1 MIIIYSLLPILN
13 DLYLN
18 KNKSFVLLL
27 IALFVID
34 NAVFFANIYVEGKPF
49 EFYIMQ
55 PFRIWNWL
63 FYFCLGGYTKTIS
76 FKIKKRN
83 VTLCTILFFVINIL
97 FQELLLPYIG
107 SKYCEYFYSSCWVMA
122 FTLSLF
128 LLITSITIVHSKI
141 IELLSNLFLPMY
153 TIHLFVIWFV
163 RDHNVLEFG
172 GVICFYLQC
181 SLLSILLSFMI
192 MKVPYIKSIFKI

>member
-1 MIIIYSLLPILN
+1 
-13 DLYLN
+13 
-18 KNKSFVLLL
+18 
-27 IALFVID
+27 
-34 NAVFFANIYVEGKPF
+34 
-49 EFYIMQ
+49 
-55 PFRIWNWL
+55 
-63 FYFCLGGYTKTIS
+63 
-76 FKIKKRN
+76 
-83 VTLCTILFFVINIL
+83 
-97 FQELLLPYIG
+97 
-107 SKYCEYFYSSCWVMA
+107 MA

-128 LLITSITIVHSKI
+128 LLITNTTIVHSKI

-181 SLLSILLSFMI
+181 SLLSILLSFVI